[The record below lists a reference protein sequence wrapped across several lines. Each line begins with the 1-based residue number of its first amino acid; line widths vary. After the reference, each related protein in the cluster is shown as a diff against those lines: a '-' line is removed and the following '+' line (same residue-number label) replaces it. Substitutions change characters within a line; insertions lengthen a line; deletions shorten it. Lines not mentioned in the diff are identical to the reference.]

1 MQYRPKVPPSN
12 PMKVDANKKKTADML
27 STSGAKI
34 VTSNQFD
41 ALIMDDTDVFGIPTK
56 EVNLD
61 VTSGRTEEAKQD
73 ESVKT
78 VTTSQEPLVSELNKK
93 EKVGTSKPDSPCT
106 SSTKRVNPF
115 SKVGNVNVSDSDD
128 EEVVN
133 TFDESANLFGGGHER
148 EYDYDGYEYDDYA
161 QQVHDLPGNLDAFN
175 AMYGTKLHG
184 LRK

>member
-1 MQYRPKVPPSN
+1 
-12 PMKVDANKKKTADML
+12 
-27 STSGAKI
+27 
-34 VTSNQFD
+34 
-41 ALIMDDTDVFGIPTK
+41 MDDTDVFGIPTK
-56 EVNLD
+56 EVNLED
-61 VTSGRTEEAKQD
+61 MTGRTEEAKQD

-78 VTTSQEPLVSELNKK
+78 VTTPQEPLVSDLNKK
-93 EKVGTSKPDSPCT
+93 EKVGTSMPVSFSSPST
-106 SSTKRVNPF
+106 SSSKSVNPF
-115 SKVGNVNVSDSDD
+115 SKVGNVVVSDDDD

-133 TFDESANLFGGGHER
+133 MFDESANLFGGGHER